1 MAFLFF
7 MWQFMGLTDS
17 VSLRLH
23 NNNVPKKKKKFIA
36 FLKHF
41 VVKTIPIHMDL
52 HIFAHYMETIVVLFL
67 KLCTLKPIF
76 KRLRFQDRLHFQD
89 LKMLLP
95 CKWTAKTYKYISV
108 FIWKQCC
115 VNVPSIQF
123 NLFTHKLKERR
134 LFLNFEL

>member
-1 MAFLFF
+1 MTIHGPDRQRIFTFT
-7 MWQFMGLTDS
+7 QQQCTE
-17 VSLRLH
+17 
-23 NNNVPKKKKKFIA
+23 KKKKFIA

-95 CKWTAKTYKYISV
+95 CK
-108 FIWKQCC
+108 
-115 VNVPSIQF
+115 
-123 NLFTHKLKERR
+123 
-134 LFLNFEL
+134 